1 METAATSTV
10 AGMQRAAR
18 AGFGKPFEIRKLS
31 DLMAAEITGID
42 LAEPFD
48 DATRDAIM
56 DALVEHHILCFRD
69 QHLTKEQQYDF
80 TVRFGD
86 LEGHVV
92 RTWEGGK
99 SPLVHTVSN
108 LDKDGNPTESPYTQG
123 NFFWHTD
130 KSYHAVPS
138 LATLLHAIELPPSGG
153 STQFTN
159 MYAAYEALPQHMK
172 DGIAGLHAEHSW
184 DASRNNTF
192 SRPATD
198 EEKAERP
205 PVVHPIVRTHPVTG
219 RKLLYMGHHTS
230 HIVELPYGEGRA
242 LLYQLLDFA
251 TLPHRTY
258 THHWKLGDLVMWDNR
273 CLVHRGMRD
282 FDMTKHRRVLHR
294 TVLKGTVPY

>member
-1 METAATSTV
+1 METAVTSTA

-42 LAEPFD
+42 LSRPFD
-48 DATRDAIM
+48 DATRDAIL

-69 QHLTKEQQYDF
+69 QSLTKEQQYDF
-80 TVRFGD
+80 TVRFGA

-138 LATLLHAIELPPSGG
+138 LATLLHAIELPPAGG

-172 DGIAGLHAEHSW
+172 DRIAGLHAEHSW
-184 DASRNNTF
+184 DASRKNTF

-205 PVVHPIVRTHPVTG
+205 PVVHPIVRTHPATG
-219 RKLLYMGHHTS
+219 RKLLYIGHHTS

-258 THHWKLGDLVMWDNR
+258 THHWKLGDLTMWDNR

-282 FDMTKHRRVLHR
+282 FDMTTHRRVLHR

>member
-1 METAATSTV
+1 METAATSTA
-10 AGMQRAAR
+10 AGLQRAAR

-42 LAEPFD
+42 LSRPFD
-48 DATRDAIM
+48 DATRDAIL

-69 QHLTKEQQYDF
+69 QSLTKEQQYDF
-80 TVRFGD
+80 TVRFGA

-138 LATLLHAIELPPSGG
+138 LATLLHAIELPPAGG

-172 DGIAGLHAEHSW
+172 DRIAGLHAEHSW
-184 DASRNNTF
+184 DASRKNTF